1 MTTSKKTWCLNA
13 FLTLTCAL
21 TIALLCSSCERDDDD
36 NYDHDIPDGMG
47 TLVIDNRTFS
57 DIYVYISGREQEK
70 VSSDDYEFYDRDPG
84 TYRVA
89 LEEKRGDRAWFG
101 DADVMEGKKTVMKV
115 YIGSRYDEYDV
126 NWHID

>member
-1 MTTSKKTWCLNA
+1 MNRTATRGWMKTGVLAVC
-13 FLTLTCAL
+13 TLMLSLFCV
-21 TIALLCSSCERDDDD
+21 SCENDDDD
-36 NYDHDIPDGMG
+36 YDHDIPAGMG
-47 TLVIDNRTFS
+47 TLVIDNRTYS

-70 VSSDDYEFYDRDPG
+70 VESDDYEFYDREPG

-89 LEEKRGDRAWFG
+89 LEEKRGDRTWFG

-115 YIGSRYDEYDV
+115 YTGSRYDEYDV